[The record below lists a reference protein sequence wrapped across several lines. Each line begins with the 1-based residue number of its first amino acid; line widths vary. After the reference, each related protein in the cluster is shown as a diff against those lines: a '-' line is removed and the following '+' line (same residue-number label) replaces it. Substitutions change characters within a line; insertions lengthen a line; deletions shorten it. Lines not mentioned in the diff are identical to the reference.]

1 MNEVRS
7 PEQIEREI
15 SELRAQIS
23 DTLDAVQDKLSPG
36 ELLDQALGYAKG
48 GGAIATDIGR
58 GMRDNPIPATLFG
71 ISLAWL
77 WYSGSRRN
85 PTHERHADKRAANSA
100 ELREARD
107 SLERA
112 RGDIADAG
120 NATVNYARNNPLT
133 VAAAALTVGALI
145 GVFLPRRRGR

>member
-15 SELRAQIS
+15 GELRAQIS

-48 GGAIATDIGR
+48 GGAVAADIGR

-85 PTHERHADKRAANSA
+85 PPAVERPDSA
-100 ELREARD
+100 QLREARD

-112 RGDIADAG
+112 RLDIHEAG
-120 NATVNYARNNPLT
+120 NATVRYARNNPVT

-145 GVFLPRRRGR
+145 GVFLPRRRK